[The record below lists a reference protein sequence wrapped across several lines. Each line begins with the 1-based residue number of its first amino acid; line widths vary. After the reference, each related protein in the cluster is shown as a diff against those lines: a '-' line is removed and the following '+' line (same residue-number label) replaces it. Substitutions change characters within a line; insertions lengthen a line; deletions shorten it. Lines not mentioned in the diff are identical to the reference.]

1 MQPKTS
7 RDLPPSPPKHDAQ
20 RDQQHAAV
28 KDADK
33 TEQADWDRVHG
44 EGDTLDLDKP

>member
-7 RDLPPSPPKHDAQ
+7 RDLPPSPPKKDEQ
-20 RDQQHAAV
+20 REQERAAV
-28 KDADK
+28 KDAGK

-44 EGDTLDLDKP
+44 KGDTLDLDKP